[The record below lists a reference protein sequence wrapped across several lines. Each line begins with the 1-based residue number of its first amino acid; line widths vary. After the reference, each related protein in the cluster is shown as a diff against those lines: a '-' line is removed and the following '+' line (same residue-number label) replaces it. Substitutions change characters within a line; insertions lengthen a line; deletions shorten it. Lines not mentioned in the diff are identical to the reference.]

1 MSRYALL
8 AFAATILVF
17 LGISPVAAEP
27 LIRAVIVDGHAYV
40 SPILNAR
47 SGEPNW
53 EEPGGH
59 FTLLGQQL
67 NLPKVLRV
75 KLKLTDVVEAQTN
88 MSILHRWQVDK
99 ERVHFLSFDLWA
111 HSDFLRGTSIV
122 SYPLELV
129 KNLKTPAESIRESTD
144 RQQEF
149 DRTRTWVDSPVFMK
163 MIAWSFTQKNK
174 EFVVFDFLAIAE
186 DRYEWYVS
194 VPETAHNRITR
205 LDSSR
210 NKKVD
215 PIEWAEAG
223 VWIADFGSHF
233 FVVSN
238 GNDRYFINDEGNVY
252 FASREAKPGKAGT
265 PLKELWTDWKTEP
278 VNALIHDVDN
288 AKWYAFTKDQYFE
301 VKNPIKPLAH
311 TLDIARADTATE
323 TLETAAK
330 CGRVIRG
337 LPEPKGK

>member
-8 AFAATILVF
+8 AFTATILTFV
-17 LGISPVAAEP
+17 GISPVAAEP
-27 LIRAVIVDGHAYV
+27 LIRAVLLDGHAYV

-67 NLPKVLRV
+67 NLRKGPRV
-75 KLKLTDVVEAQTN
+75 KLKLADIVEKQTN
-88 MSILHRWQVDK
+88 MRILHRWQVDTK
-99 ERVHFLSFDLWA
+99 RVHFLSCDLWA

-174 EFVVFDFLAIAE
+174 EFVVFDFLASAE

-194 VPETAHNRITR
+194 VPEEGQNRITC
-205 LDSSR
+205 LYSSR
-210 NKKVD
+210 NKKD
-215 PIEWAEAG
+215 GRIEWSEAG
-223 VWIADFGSHF
+223 VWIANFGSRF
-233 FVVSN
+233 FAVSS
-238 GNDRYFINDEGNVY
+238 GDDRYFVNESGNVY
-252 FASREAKPGKAGT
+252 FAPPEAIPVKEIT
-265 PLKELWTDWKTEP
+265 PLKELWKEWKTKP

-301 VKNPIKPLAH
+301 VKNPIEPLAH
-311 TLDIARADTATE
+311 TLNIARADTATE
-323 TLETAAK
+323 ALETAAR